1 MRRNVERLATFG
13 TTFAVMFGV
22 AITAAAQAPTRSDQG
37 PYGPGPGMMGGPAPG
52 MMGGGG
58 PGMMG
63 GGGAGMMGGTW
74 NTESYLDSLKT
85 KLGITASQEPAWKD
99 YADTVLAAGEQMQGL
114 HQTMF
119 KAMVTASWQER
130 QSMMNQMFQTRQQV
144 FNTVHQAADKLLPA
158 LDPKQKATAQ
168 VILPGLIYGNG
179 MMGEP

>member
-1 MRRNVERLATFG
+1 MTRNIAWWATVG

-22 AITAAAQAPTRSDQG
+22 AITAAAQTPAGSGQG
-37 PYGPGPGMMGGPAPG
+37 PYGPGPGMMGGTGPG

-58 PGMMG
+58 PGMT
-63 GGGAGMMGGTW
+63 GGTW
-74 NTESYLDSLKT
+74 NTESYLDLLNT

-119 KAMVTASWQER
+119 KAMGTASWPER
-130 QSMMNQMFQTRQQV
+130 QSMMNQMFQTRQRV
-144 FNTVHQAADKLLPA
+144 FNTVHQAAGKLLPV

-168 VILPGLIYGNG
+168 AVLPGLTYGNG
-179 MMGEP
+179 MMGQP